1 MALVLGVDSSTQSTK
16 VEVRDLQTGKIVG
29 TGSAR
34 HPSTTP
40 PISEQEPEAWWTAL
54 VDACAQLGVVRSD
67 VVAMSVAGQQHGF
80 AVLDAKGESIRPAKL
95 WNDTTSA
102 PQAAALVQS
111 LGAEAWTASTGSVP
125 VASFTITKLA
135 WLAENEPESLAKITK
150 IMLPHDYLT
159 WRLCGRHVT
168 DRGDASG
175 TGWYSPRHGSYQPQM
190 MAAAVADGRSEQDWL
205 TLLPTVLG
213 PGEAAGTLT
222 SAAAAVLGLSTDV
235 IVGPGT
241 GDNMAAALGLGL
253 GPGDIAMSLGTS
265 GTVYAVSVTPTEDV
279 TGAVAGFADANGG
292 FLPLVATLNA
302 TKVTDAVARWLG
314 TDAPG
319 LADLA
324 MQAPQS
330 DSGPVLIPYFDGER
344 TPNLPDATGTILGL
358 TTSTTREQ
366 LALAAHDG
374 VLCGLLAGLDALIA
388 AGASA
393 SGRVNLI
400 GGGSRSVAY
409 RQRLA
414 DLSGSPVMVPSTDE
428 TVATGAAVQAAMVM
442 GQGSAAELAKEWQ
455 LGSGTVVEPASD
467 ASATRTA
474 YQEAASRE
482 HPASTHLG

>member
-16 VEVRDLQTGKIVG
+16 VEVRDLETGKIVG

-34 HPSTTP
+34 HPATTP
-40 PISEQEPEAWWTAL
+40 PISEQEPEAWWAAL
-54 VDACAQLGVVRSD
+54 LDACAQLGDIRSE

-80 AVLDAKGESIRPAKL
+80 AVLDAKDESIRPAKL

-111 LGAEAWTASTGSVP
+111 LGAEAWTAATGSVP
-125 VASFTITKLA
+125 VASFTVTKLA
-135 WLAENEPESLAKITK
+135 WLAEHEPRSLAKIAK

-190 MAAAVADGRSEQDWL
+190 MTAAVADGRGEQDWL
-205 TLLPTVLG
+205 SLLPAVLG
-213 PGEAAGTLT
+213 PSEAAGTLT
-222 SAAAAVLGLSTDV
+222 SAAAAALGLSRDV
-235 IVGPGT
+235 VVGPGT

-265 GTVYAVSVTPTEDV
+265 GTVYAVSVTPTEDM
-279 TGAVAGFADANGG
+279 TGAVAGFANANGG

-314 TDAPG
+314 TDASG
-319 LADLA
+319 LAELA
-324 MQAPQS
+324 MRAPQS
-330 DSGPVLIPYFDGER
+330 GSGTVLIPYFDGER

-366 LALAAHDG
+366 LALAGHDG
-374 VLCGLLAGLDALIA
+374 VLCGLLGGLDALIA

-428 TVATGAAVQAAMVM
+428 TVATGAAVQAAMVLD
-442 GQGSAAELAKEWQ
+442 QGSAAELAKDWQ
-455 LGSGTVVEPASD
+455 LGSGTIVEPASD
-467 ASATRTA
+467 ASATRSAYVTA
-474 YQEAASRE
+474 NEL
-482 HPASTHLG
+482 TII

>member
-16 VEVRDLQTGKIVG
+16 VEVRDLETGKVIS

-34 HPSTTP
+34 HPVTTP
-40 PISEQEPEAWWTAL
+40 PSSEQEPEAWWIAL
-54 VDACAQLGVVRSD
+54 VDACAQLGDVRSE
-67 VVAMSVAGQQHGF
+67 VVAMSVTGQQHGF
-80 AVLDAKGESIRPAKL
+80 VVLDAKGESIRPAKL

-102 PQAAALVQS
+102 PQAADLVQA
-111 LGAEAWTASTGSVP
+111 LGVQAWTAATGSVP
-125 VASFTITKLA
+125 VASFTVTKLA
-135 WLAENEPESLAKITK
+135 WLAENEPESLAVVAR

-159 WRLCGRHVT
+159 WRLCGQHVT

-175 TGWYSPRHGSYQPQM
+175 TGWYSPRHDSYQPQLIT
-190 MAAAVADGRSEQDWL
+190 AAVADGRSEQDWL
-205 TLLPTVLG
+205 ALLPTVLG

-222 SAAAAVLGLSTDV
+222 SEAAAALGLASGV
-235 IVGPGT
+235 VVGPGT

-265 GTVYAVSVTPTEDV
+265 GTVYAVSATPTEDQS
-279 TGAVAGFADANGG
+279 GAVAGFADANGG

-324 MQAPQS
+324 MRVPQS
-330 DSGPVLIPYFDGER
+330 DGGPVLIPYFDGER

-374 VLCGLLAGLDALIA
+374 VLCGLLDGLDTLIA

-414 DLSGSPVMVPSTDE
+414 DLMGSPVMVPSTNE
-428 TVATGAAVQAAMVM
+428 TVATGAAVQAAMVLD
-442 GQGSAAELAKEWQ
+442 QASAAELAKEWK
-455 LGSGTVVEPASD
+455 LGSGTIVDPMAD
-467 ASATRTA
+467 ASAVRSAYLTA
-474 YQEAASRE
+474 NESGSQRYCS
-482 HPASTHLG
+482 